1 MTARIKNSYLTMKE
15 LLLNNRKVL
24 LSKIYITRKDNIETK
39 YKLVKMR
46 ILNKRRKMKQM
57 RIRKKIEFNLRI
69 SQLKKRI
76 YP

>member
-1 MTARIKNSYLTMKE
+1 MKE